1 MVIPMN
7 IFKKIFKKW
16 NREPDEMEYEETD
29 WEGEEEEAEQS
40 VDFDNKEVRETYVR
54 NCLEKMADATKELE
68 NLTFEYDMVTS
79 YLKDMEEIEALPE
92 EEAEE
97 LKNCAKK
104 VELLQN
110 SRDDYM
116 GRKRRMSDDR
126 YRQIERMLDEIEEG
140 CAKIK
145 EAEQYQELVKKD
157 LSRLEGEKHAYLY
170 RKNELISAIAD
181 TRGMAIIS
189 VTALGL

>member
-126 YRQIERMLDEIEEG
+126 YRQIERMLDEI
-140 CAKIK
+140 
-145 EAEQYQELVKKD
+145 
-157 LSRLEGEKHAYLY
+157 
-170 RKNELISAIAD
+170 
-181 TRGMAIIS
+181 
-189 VTALGL
+189 